1 MVLWCKEML
10 DSRFH
15 GNDIKD
21 DGNDIKEDRND
32 RENRKDREK
41 TEMAL

>member
-21 DGNDIKEDRND
+21 DGNDI
-32 RENRKDREK
+32 NRKDREK